1 MTASTGA
8 ERASAPG
15 TSLGPETPRQ
25 RELLDHIRANGV
37 RQVHELATLFG
48 VSASTVRR
56 DLDGL
61 ARRGLIERHHGSAA
75 STDERV
81 LTTWSSRQHTNP
93 DRKRRIGEAAVPLI
107 TTGSTAL
114 VLGGTTTDAML
125 AALPPRSEF
134 TVITNSLGVAGR
146 LAYLPGVD
154 VVVLGGLMR
163 RTELTLLGPLTMA
176 ALAEFTIDT
185 VVTGAYGLD
194 AKHGLSRTNLVD
206 VATERALLGSGSRLV
221 VLADASKL
229 GRHGAARLAPIG
241 SVHTLVTDSGAD
253 PDQVAGLRAAGV
265 QVLIA

>member
-1 MTASTGA
+1 VTASTEAKGST
-8 ERASAPG
+8 RG
-15 TSLGPETPRQ
+15 TAQGPETPRQ

-37 RQVHELATLFG
+37 RQVHELARVFG
-48 VSASTVRR
+48 VSPSTVRR

-61 ARRGLIERHHGSAA
+61 AKRGLIERHHGSAA
-75 STDERV
+75 STDDRV

-93 DRKRRIGEAAVPLI
+93 ERKRRIGEAAAPLL

-146 LAYLPGVD
+146 LAYLPGVE

-176 ALAEFTIDT
+176 ALAEFSIDT
-185 VVTGAYGLD
+185 VITGAYGLD
-194 AKHGLSRTNLVD
+194 AEHGLSRTNLVD
-206 VATERALLGSGSRLV
+206 VATERALLESGSRLV

-229 GRHGAARLAPIG
+229 GRHGAARLARIDA
-241 SVHTLVTDSGAD
+241 VHTLVTDADAD
-253 PDQVAGLRAAGV
+253 PGQLAGIRSAGV
-265 QVLIA
+265 RVLLA